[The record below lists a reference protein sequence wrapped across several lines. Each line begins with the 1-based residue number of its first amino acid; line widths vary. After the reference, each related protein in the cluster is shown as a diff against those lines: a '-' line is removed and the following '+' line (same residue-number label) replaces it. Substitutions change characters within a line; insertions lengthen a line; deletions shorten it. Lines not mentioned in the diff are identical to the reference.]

1 MKVREVAGAIEEFA
15 PLGLQESY
23 DNSGLNVGSPDA
35 EVSGVLICVDVTD
48 EVVDEAL
55 AGAERAFYD
64 STNVAFAKGSI
75 FGRGGGGT
83 PVQTAADR
91 MDVRAGGLEGRAEG
105 VARRRGPEPA
115 GL

>member
-48 EVVDEAL
+48 EDVKL
-55 AGAERAFYD
+55 
-64 STNVAFAKGSI
+64 TGSATI
-75 FGRGGGGT
+75 VGKIELLYPLRQ
-83 PVQTAADR
+83 QT
-91 MDVRAGGLEGRAEG
+91 ENE
-105 VARRRGPEPA
+105 
-115 GL
+115 

>member
-55 AGAERAFYD
+55 ARAERQVLLMAEKY
-64 STNVAFAKGSI
+64 S
-75 FGRGGGGT
+75 GRGCSIRCAGWW
-83 PVQTAADR
+83 AAI
-91 MDVRAGGLEGRAEG
+91 
-105 VARRRGPEPA
+105 RRSASPPDA
-115 GL
+115 